1 MRQSGLHAYHLA
13 CLRKEENK
21 LFFRCTWGKHRQQVS
36 QIQNKKRTNEV
47 PQPTRKKKTR
57 MGKKPDDLIIHSY
70 THQPQQPIPP
80 EASFGG
86 GVL

>member
-1 MRQSGLHAYHLA
+1 
-13 CLRKEENK
+13 
-21 LFFRCTWGKHRQQVS
+21 
-36 QIQNKKRTNEV
+36 
-47 PQPTRKKKTR
+47 
-57 MGKKPDDLIIHSY
+57 MGKKLDDLIIHSY